1 MNVRLVSIT
10 PHAEQ
15 QILYCARV
23 SSDQE
28 SNSTKLLSYLIRKE
42 HWSPFEM
49 AHCVMEIKTSRAIA
63 AQILRH
69 RSFSFQEFSQ
79 RYASPEDYERYRARR
94 QAEKN
99 RQSSIDD
106 LDEETTDWFNQL
118 QARIW
123 EDAVAQYELAL
134 QKGISRESAR
144 FILPLNTQTKM
155 YMAGTIRSWIHYVE
169 LRTKPD
175 VQEEH
180 RVVAAMA
187 RSILATE
194 LPYISEALGWNIA
207 LSAT

>member
-1 MNVRLVSIT
+1 MKVRLVSLT
-10 PHAEQ
+10 AHAEQ

-23 SSDQE
+23 SSNQE
-28 SNSTKLLSYLIRKE
+28 NESTKLLKYLIEKE

-49 AHCVMEIKTSRAIA
+49 AHGVFEITTSRGIA

-79 RYASPEDYERYRARR
+79 RYASPEENEHYRARR

-106 LDEETTDWFNQL
+106 LSDDDINWFSDL
-118 QARIW
+118 QDRIW
-123 EDAVAQYELAL
+123 QVAIAEYEEAL
-134 QKGISRESAR
+134 RRGISRESAR
-144 FILPLNTQTKM
+144 FILPLSTQTKL

-180 RVVAAMA
+180 RVIAEAI
-187 RSILATE
+187 RSELVKE
-194 LPYISEALGWNIA
+194 LPYISEALGWKE
-207 LSAT
+207 TVDTT